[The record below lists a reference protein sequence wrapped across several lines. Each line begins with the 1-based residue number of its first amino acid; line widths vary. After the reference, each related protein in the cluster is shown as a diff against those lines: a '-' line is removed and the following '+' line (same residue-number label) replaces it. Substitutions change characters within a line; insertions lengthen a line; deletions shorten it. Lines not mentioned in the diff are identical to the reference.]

1 MNVEFFIFQSFSEEL
16 RKQHAYEFG
25 CVNTSLILSMK
36 LKMQGDLGSEL
47 LQFRGL
53 YKKNGNVCVEPS
65 S

>member
-25 CVNTSLILSMK
+25 CVSTSLILSMK
-36 LKMQGDLGSEL
+36 LKMQGVDTRCTSEL

-53 YKKNGNVCVEPS
+53 YK
-65 S
+65 